1 MLYTPPVTPW
11 ELIIPEAGSLTC
23 LQEGAIEGRISDWG
37 EVVTRYP
44 YGNVGMDHLLSKEK
58 ASVEILFSFEWT
70 LLRETQEEIIE
81 NWIIEKRKRED
92 RDKEISRSF

>member
-1 MLYTPPVTPW
+1 
-11 ELIIPEAGSLTC
+11 
-23 LQEGAIEGRISDWG
+23 
-37 EVVTRYP
+37 
-44 YGNVGMDHLLSKEK
+44 MDHLLSKEK
-58 ASVEILFSFEWT
+58 TSVEILFSFEWT